1 MFYFIEQKTNPNTTV
16 WKALL
21 QVPGLSVSS
30 ATYICARFGLSKN
43 FLVKDL
49 TDEEIKGIQ
58 KLASKNFLINKAMRT
73 ALASGFTAHYIS
85 RARRGMRLRQ
95 GLPVR
100 GQRTRSN
107 SKTAV
112 RLRGY
117 WLSERVI
124 ALRARNR
131 GRRWKKQKRTAAI
144 QKITRLNRLARGLP
158 PLRNRTKK
166 RR

>member
-1 MFYFIEQKTNPNTTV
+1 MFYFLEQKTTPNASV

-30 ATYICARFGLSKN
+30 ATYICARFGLPKN
-43 FLVKDL
+43 MLIKDL

-58 KLASKNFLINKAMRT
+58 KLASKNFLINKAVRT
-73 ALASGFTAHYIS
+73 ALASGFTSHYIS

-107 SKTAV
+107 SKTAL
-112 RLRGY
+112 RLKAY

-131 GRRWKKQKRTAAI
+131 GRRWKKQNELL
-144 QKITRLNRLARGLP
+144 QF
-158 PLRNRTKK
+158 KK
-166 RR
+166 SLD